1 MPMSTS
7 PSVPPR
13 PGATLV
19 GALPELERLIEQMS
33 KALVPAMSRSHEARD
48 DHGTGDGYAEAMW
61 MLIKSLTFAVQAARA
76 GHTGNAAAV
85 HEALSEVDGCSRTA
99 AGHTRDVRAAAA
111 GPAGLAAL
119 DTPSTETRWALGDA
133 AVHQMTA
140 HVSAYFE
147 DTGTLIEDDLE
158 VTLTDDD
165 AQPAVTWTG
174 RRGPLALD
182 GRAHLDLT
190 AAAQIIAAT
199 YDRYPRDTAIQDA
212 LQIGQDDTR

>member
-1 MPMSTS
+1 MLMSTS

-13 PGATLV
+13 PGAALV

-48 DHGTGDGYAEAMW
+48 DHGTGDGYAEAIW

-76 GHTGNAAAV
+76 GHTGNAAA
-85 HEALSEVDGCSRTA
+85 
-99 AGHTRDVRAAAA
+99 A
-111 GPAGLAAL
+111 GPANPASM

-147 DTGTLIEDDLE
+147 DPGTLIEDDLE

-165 AQPAVTWTG
+165 AQPTVTWTG

-190 AAAQIIAAT
+190 AAAQTIAAT
-199 YDRYPRDTAIQDA
+199 YYRYLRDTAIQDA
-212 LQIGQDDTR
+212 LQIGR

>member
-1 MPMSTS
+1 
-7 PSVPPR
+7 
-13 PGATLV
+13 
-19 GALPELERLIEQMS
+19 
-33 KALVPAMSRSHEARD
+33 
-48 DHGTGDGYAEAMW
+48 
-61 MLIKSLTFAVQAARA
+61 
-76 GHTGNAAAV
+76 
-85 HEALSEVDGCSRTA
+85 
-99 AGHTRDVRAAAA
+99 
-111 GPAGLAAL
+111 
-119 DTPSTETRWALGDA
+119 
-133 AVHQMTA
+133 MTA

-199 YDRYPRDTAIQDA
+199 YDRYLRDTAIQDA

>member
-1 MPMSTS
+1 MSTS

-99 AGHTRDVRAAAA
+99 AGHTGTSARPPPARPSRPPWTPPLPRRD
-111 GPAGLAAL
+111 GPWA
-119 DTPSTETRWALGDA
+119 TRRSTR
-133 AVHQMTA
+133 
-140 HVSAYFE
+140 
-147 DTGTLIEDDLE
+147 
-158 VTLTDDD
+158 
-165 AQPAVTWTG
+165 
-174 RRGPLALD
+174 
-182 GRAHLDLT
+182 
-190 AAAQIIAAT
+190 
-199 YDRYPRDTAIQDA
+199 
-212 LQIGQDDTR
+212 